1 MKSIVVYYSH
11 SGNTSRIARIYC
23 EQLKQKGEAELFEL
37 EHRDRQRN
45 KIKHLLARVM
55 PKLTNLSKMPDDI
68 DSYDV
73 ICIGTPVWG
82 GKPAPLV
89 IKFIT
94 KLKHLSKK
102 TVIYFQLYGMEASSE
117 KSAEYIKNI
126 LVKKR
131 CVNIIGD
138 EISWF
143 DARDEKALLKSIKKS
158 VEKLG

>member
-11 SGNTSRIARIYC
+11 SGNTSRIARLYS
-23 EQLKQKGEAELFEL
+23 EQLKLKGHTELFEL

-45 KIKHLLARVM
+45 KIKHLIARAM
-55 PKLTNLSKMPDDI
+55 PKFTNLLKMPDVI

-94 KLKHLSKK
+94 RLKNLSKK
-102 TVIYFQLYGMEASSE
+102 TVIYFQLYGVEVSSE
-117 KSAEYIKNI
+117 KSAKYIKNI

-138 EISWF
+138 DISWF
-143 DARDEKALLKSIKKS
+143 DARDEKVLTKRIKKAIG
-158 VEKLG
+158 KLE